1 MTELERYQP
10 PTEPSHV
17 DSWVNVLGQVGDLAQ
32 KIAGTDFVPDGM
44 RGKPAAVAAAILT
57 GREMGVPPMKSLAHV
72 FIVKGKPGL
81 SAELMRS
88 LILAAG
94 HEFRFVETTN
104 TRCIMEGRRRG
115 SEEWERVSF
124 TADQARAAK
133 IDLGGY
139 PEDKLVARA
148 TSRLARRVFPDV
160 LGGVSYLPGEAAE
173 QDAPAPASAPATT
186 TAVPVQTA
194 RRTVRGPSRPP
205 APVAPEK
212 PAQPAAPLVHDEPPL
227 DDIEDAVIVE
237 DTPAPAEAVA
247 NAAQLRAMGAA
258 FTNIGWTDRADR
270 LRATSAIIHREVKS
284 AKELTKTE
292 AGLLLDTL
300 AWVQEQTDPSEA
312 LTALLAATDEPAL
325 DDDAPKFP
333 WPEGPR

>member
-124 TADQARAAK
+124 TADQMSSSTTKPLKPSEQMRNTSSPWT
-133 IDLGGY
+133 GTVRTSGTTVG
-139 PEDKLVARA
+139 LV
-148 TSRLARRVFPDV
+148 P
-160 LGGVSYLPGEAAE
+160 
-173 QDAPAPASAPATT
+173 
-186 TAVPVQTA
+186 TA
-194 RRTVRGPSRPP
+194 RVNWLRKGDRRASSGVIC
-205 APVAPEK
+205 
-212 PAQPAAPLVHDEPPL
+212 PAATRSATNEWSVVSRSMPS
-227 DDIEDAVIVE
+227 AVRRYARVSP
-237 DTPAPAEAVA
+237 T
-247 NAAQLRAMGAA
+247 
-258 FTNIGWTDRADR
+258 
-270 LRATSAIIHREVKS
+270 
-284 AKELTKTE
+284 
-292 AGLLLDTL
+292 
-300 AWVQEQTDPSEA
+300 
-312 LTALLAATDEPAL
+312 
-325 DDDAPKFP
+325 
-333 WPEGPR
+333 